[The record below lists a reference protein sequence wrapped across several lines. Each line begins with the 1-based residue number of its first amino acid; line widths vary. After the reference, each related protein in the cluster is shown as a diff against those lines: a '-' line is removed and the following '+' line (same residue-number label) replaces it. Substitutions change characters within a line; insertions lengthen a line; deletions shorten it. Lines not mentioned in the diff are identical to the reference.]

1 MKELLVIDS
10 IANFPYNPSKQG
22 SLPVTFILRLYWLLL
37 VLPLAFSLL
46 ANKCLL
52 LPINYYGL

>member
-22 SLPVTFILRLYWLLL
+22 SLPNFYPSLILVAVSVTF
-37 VLPLAFSLL
+37 
-46 ANKCLL
+46 
-52 LPINYYGL
+52 GLFAIA